1 MPRALFQIR
10 PVRSADD
17 LEAAVELFEAYASSL
32 GIDLSYQGF
41 TAEMAAMPGKY
52 APPIEPY

>member
-17 LEAAVELFEAYASSL
+17 LEAAVELFEAYE
-32 GIDLSYQGF
+32 GF